1 MGGPKIFFFQSCFF
15 TLSDMF
21 MTRINHKIDKNHPNN
36 IFFSFFTQFI
46 PNFEQK
52 RLKKGPPSAS
62 GHFWEFFVF
71 FCANHLRNTF
81 SSLYQ
86 QAGKIGKNVQF
97 IDIPNKRAKR
107 ASEGLQGGWEGLI
120 AFWEGL
126 KLDGERT
133 GLLGDSFY
141 QPRTFL
147 PVQIIHSPRLSTP
160 FEGPSPSVMDK

>member
-1 MGGPKIFFFQSCFF
+1 
-15 TLSDMF
+15 MF

-62 GHFWEFFVF
+62 GHFWEFFRF

-86 QAGKIGKNVQF
+86 QAGKIGKNVHF
-97 IDIPNKRAKR
+97 IDMPNIRIDN
-107 ASEGLQGGWEGLI
+107 QGPFFGTRSGGRVSLEV
-120 AFWEGL
+120 
-126 KLDGERT
+126 KL
-133 GLLGDSFY
+133 LLGA
-141 QPRTFL
+141 PHELLGALKGPLR
-147 PVQIIHSPRLSTP
+147 SPP
-160 FEGPSPSVMDK
+160 EVKNG

>member
-1 MGGPKIFFFQSCFF
+1 MAVIGLFWTPRAPERGPLWGVRNFFFFQNCFF

-21 MTRINHKIDKNHPNN
+21 MTRINHKIDKNHPND

-62 GHFWEFFVF
+62 GHFWEFFRF

-86 QAGKIGKNVQF
+86 QAGKIGKNVHF
-97 IDIPNKRAKR
+97 IDIP
-107 ASEGLQGGWEGLI
+107 I
-120 AFWEGL
+120 AA
-126 KLDGERT
+126 T
-133 GLLGDSFY
+133 SNI
-141 QPRTFL
+141 QL
-147 PVQIIHSPRLSTP
+147 PSGRS
-160 FEGPSPSVMDK
+160 

>member
-1 MGGPKIFFFQSCFF
+1 MGGPKFFFFQSCFF

-21 MTRINHKIDKNHPNN
+21 MTRINNKIDKNHPNN

-62 GHFWEFFVF
+62 GHFWEFFRF

-86 QAGKIGKNVQF
+86 QAGKIGK
-97 IDIPNKRAKR
+97 IDP
-107 ASEGLQGGWEGLI
+107 
-120 AFWEGL
+120 
-126 KLDGERT
+126 LDPLPLTSLVMVRKATGRKGEER
-133 GLLGDSFY
+133 
-141 QPRTFL
+141 
-147 PVQIIHSPRLSTP
+147 
-160 FEGPSPSVMDK
+160 E

>member
-36 IFFSFFTQFI
+36 IFFPFL
-46 PNFEQK
+46 PNLYQI
-52 RLKKGPPSAS
+52 LSKKGSKRAPPSAS

-86 QAGKIGKNVQF
+86 QAGKIGKIDPLDPLPLTSLVVVLIYF
-97 IDIPNKRAKR
+97 IKRTIGR
-107 ASEGLQGGWEGLI
+107 YTRTC
-120 AFWEGL
+120 L
-126 KLDGERT
+126 KLCQSSSNDLINPIKER
-133 GLLGDSFY
+133 
-141 QPRTFL
+141 
-147 PVQIIHSPRLSTP
+147 H
-160 FEGPSPSVMDK
+160 